1 MAEQAIFKSQ
11 TFGGFNKE
19 EVLKYIDKLNADF
32 TEEHDRAE
40 EEISAMKTELDE
52 KNARLSEVSE
62 NFGNLKS
69 KYDEIMEAYE
79 ELRQHYLMLKEHS
92 DNIEAENEKLSARLG
107 RTEKE
112 LAIEKEVHSQLE
124 AKLEEEKQKALEHAA
139 KEHKLAIAIDAAG
152 DSARMMLASAKT
164 GAQNIIA
171 DAQNTADG
179 INSEID
185 EFREELL
192 KTKDFMQDSLSVLIQ
207 RLEYIEK
214 NAENAKIPSEERTSK
229 SAEIQKKYEE
239 LVSETEMK
247 TAALKER
254 FFR

>member
-32 TEEHDRAE
+32 TEEYDKAE
-40 EEISAMKTELDE
+40 EEISSLKTGLEE
-52 KNARLSEVSE
+52 KNAELSSANE
-62 NFGNLKS
+62 NFANLKA

-92 DNIEAENEKLSARLG
+92 DNIEAENEKLSARLASA
-107 RTEKE
+107 EKE

-124 AKLEEEKQKALEHAA
+124 AKLEEENKKALEHAE
-139 KEHKLAIAIDAAG
+139 KERKLAVVIDTAG
-152 DSARMMLASAKT
+152 DSARMMLASAKA
-164 GAQNIIA
+164 GAQNMLA

-185 EFREELL
+185 EFREELER
-192 KTKDFMQDSLSVLIQ
+192 TKDFMQDSLSVLIQ
-207 RLEYIEK
+207 RLEYIGK
-214 NAENAKIPSEERTSK
+214 NAEEAKIPSAERTEK
-229 SAEIQKKYEE
+229 ANEIQQKYES
-239 LVSETEMK
+239 LLSETEIK
-247 TAALKER
+247 TKNLKER